1 MNGILCELF
10 SEFRSVILVIMNDNN
25 NDNST
30 NTSTKELIEGVINS
44 FTQLNWDLAQ
54 AAERAARTGKAFVK
68 LEDEEAARSAFR
80 EELILLQ
87 VQQSV
92 MEGLKMAKTWKKNN

>member
-1 MNGILCELF
+1 
-10 SEFRSVILVIMNDNN
+10 MNDNN
-25 NDNST
+25 IDN
-30 NTSTKELIEGVINS
+30 NTTTEELMEEVTAS

-54 AAERAARTGKAFVK
+54 AAERAARKGKAFVK

-92 MEGLKMAKTWKKNN
+92 MEGLKMAKTWKKNR